1 MGCKS
6 SKSDGVPQSGK
17 PMYDDD
23 SLYCL
28 EPRLRSRR
36 VFSPRRQVASRI
48 KSPRYAVVLEETKE
62 DPSLAPCPP
71 APRPSPATPRPP
83 DVVEFSSVSPSMI
96 GCRAKQLVELQVPCD
111 FEHEHGEERE
121 YAAARYE
128 HKSGDG
134 DFESDFDS
142 EESHEAPSLASY
154 LGCLML
160 EDNASD
166 EP

>member
-1 MGCKS
+1 MGCKP
-6 SKSDGVPQSGK
+6 SKSEVPQSSK

-160 EDNASD
+160 EDNVSD